1 MGAVPALSKE
11 NMMDRIIQYATKAS
25 LYNGD
30 FGVGGAPWPA
40 AGMGY
45 VFVTADGQLTVV
57 DGGHGEDAEGL
68 LSLLS
73 AVTGEDVPTVSR
85 WIVTHPHMDH
95 YGALR
100 EIAAREELR
109 GRVTVQE
116 LWWYFPAEFRDRN
129 GKAPCERANRHM
141 EEIRTSLG
149 AVGHTP
155 RIGETAE
162 TGDLTLTVLFVPIDC
177 RWINN
182 PNSLSLIFKVT
193 SPRKTVL
200 ITGDAFSDTL
210 GYCAERY
217 GTSLRADILQMPH
230 HGLCDTGHEEFYR
243 LVGADTLLVPI
254 SEAGERTMKSG
265 IYGDATAANLVAEG
279 MAETVHRAF
288 EGTVS
293 VPL

>member
-1 MGAVPALSKE
+1 
-11 NMMDRIIQYATKAS
+11 MDRIIQYSTKAS

-45 VFVTADGQLTVV
+45 VFVTGDRQLMVV
-57 DGGHGEDAEGL
+57 DGGHGEDAEALLAL
-68 LSLLS
+68 LSE
-73 AVTGEDVPTVSR
+73 VTGEERPTVSR

-109 GRVTVQE
+109 ERVNVGE

-141 EEIRTSLG
+141 EEIRTALG
-149 AVGHTP
+149 AVEHTP
-155 RIGETAE
+155 KTGETAVV
-162 TGDLTLTVLFVPIDC
+162 GDLTLTVLFVPVDC
-177 RWINN
+177 GWINN
-182 PNSLSLIFKVT
+182 PNSLSLIFKVS

-200 ITGDAFSDTL
+200 MTGDAFSDTL

-217 GTSLRADILQMPH
+217 GAALRADILQMPH
-230 HGLCDTGHEEFYR
+230 HGLCDTGHEGFYR

-279 MAETVHRAF
+279 MAETVYRAF
-288 EGTVS
+288 EGTITI
-293 VPL
+293 LL